1 MIWKTGFPID
11 LIIDAVHMTYVY
23 IHMFNYYVIYKCMLN
38 QYYRY
43 IYICIP
49 YIYREVHLFNIHI

>member
-43 IYICIP
+43 IYI
-49 YIYREVHLFNIHI
+49 YIYVYLIYIYIYIYI